1 MLISYIYSIQCVD
14 ISTLEA
20 MVTVSML
27 EAVRDGDHK
36 VSAIVS
42 TYC

>member
-1 MLISYIYSIQCVD
+1 MTVD
-14 ISTLEA
+14 ISRLEA
-20 MVTVSML
+20 MVTVDISML